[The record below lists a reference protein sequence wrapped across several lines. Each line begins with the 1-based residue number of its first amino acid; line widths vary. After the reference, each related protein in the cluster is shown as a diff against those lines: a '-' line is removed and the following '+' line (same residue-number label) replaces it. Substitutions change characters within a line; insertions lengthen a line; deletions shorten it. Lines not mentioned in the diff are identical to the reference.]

1 MNERSYQDLTDEE
14 LTSLYRDGDMGA
26 IELLMQKYKELV
38 LGKARTMYILGG
50 DADDLIQE
58 GMLGLFK
65 AVRDYDSGR
74 DASFRTFARLC
85 VTRQLYNAVEAS
97 GRKKHLPI
105 NSAISLNRT
114 AGGTEEEEASETM
127 QDLIQA
133 SSSFNPEELF
143 LEKER
148 EQALEEHIEKELSRF
163 ERQVLDLYLTG
174 MGYTEI
180 AHVLNRDE
188 KSADNALQRIRNKLR
203 DFKK

>member
-14 LTSLYRDGDMGA
+14 LISLYRDGDMGA

-97 GRKKHLPI
+97 GRKKHLPL

-114 AGGTEEEEASETM
+114 AGGTEEEEASESM